1 MSAPIPRYNIVFT
14 PGGMLAETASMPP
27 AINNTEPTNQQ
38 PNPMVARRDGDE
50 CDDGDDGE
58 DIVGKRSEI
67 SG

>member
-1 MSAPIPRYNIVFT
+1 
-14 PGGMLAETASMPP
+14 MLAETASMPP

-38 PNPMVARRDGDE
+38 LNPMVARRDGDE
-50 CDDGDDGE
+50 GEDGGE